1 MDSNALLE
9 LVDFLNDPKA
19 EVRAIAADHLAPY
32 CDVPE
37 ARTVLLAKRK
47 VLLERLGAMMGDLT
61 PIAHNAMRALINLSA
76 ETGTEDSDKPS
87 GRVGESWSRAMVQV
101 GLVPRLL
108 EVLLDPDAVISEL
121 AAMLLANCTRTE
133 AAVHDLFDVWNT
145 DSALEIAIVKLV
157 RAFRLK
163 HFHNPTLRSTFSPR
177 LFLKKDGLLL
187 AQLLPFLDDESVI
200 RRGGILGT
208 VRNLVYETDKHPLL
222 LDPTGPIN
230 LLPKLLKPLMDN
242 RVLEE
247 DDVVGMPLEIRQ
259 LPYTHQRESD
269 PELRRM
275 IVDTLFYLS
284 LEADSRQILLDSK
297 VYVVVRNAHVDE
309 EDEDASQAMF
319 KLIDVL
325 LPEIVKDDPLP
336 GAPSASGALTELD
349 HDLATAGPETTYVV
363 GDDASDDDDDDIL
376 RNIQPLGLEA
386 EPEADPT
393 TAADPESESTAAAAT
408 DPALAPDDDSELDAE
423 AVSMLDNNDDED
435 DVE

>member
-1 MDSNALLE
+1 M
-9 LVDFLNDPKA
+9 
-19 EVRAIAADHLAPY
+19 
-32 CDVPE
+32 
-37 ARTVLLAKRK
+37 LLAKRK

-163 HFHNPTLRSTFSPR
+163 HFHNPNAPLNFLASVFSNITQTVDGRR